1 MEELREKLINAQ
13 KQGIFLKVLQEAK
26 VSLVDDR
33 KSIGK
38 EIAAL
43 NNEGVI
49 DAIAEFRQLLR
60 GSKGA
65 DFFLTRHVFE
75 EALPDI
81 NAPVSSVMD
90 CVEHLVSEAG
100 NDMAAGWLFTPFI
113 KYCEAD
119 INRPEEVL
127 QIAESSRGKW
137 LNFIAPAIVAGSNLQ
152 LSKYVLLAIALTR
165 HDNLQVRVRA
175 VFALGRINYC
185 NDIALRTDA
194 LAALDSVIQSEDDDC
209 LLGEGL
215 KSAFSLYF
223 SDNNVENNV
232 VRLAKV
238 ALASKGD
245 FTLQAASHLLGFD
258 TDKIPAALLDVL
270 LDALKNTKPQNKVV
284 LDNIDFGLLH
294 LVKNNKE
301 EIAISFLENLLLQNN
316 SDLSIE
322 VFNSLTHELYS
333 NNGPLL
339 NKLVTRWLLSNKIL
353 LCKALMDIFGLSYGD
368 DIVLH
373 ADTLQ
378 IEERP
383 EGTCLFVARKA
394 IGWLFTSP
402 VSCTSFIV
410 ALINA
415 SSKDETDEITDLLF
429 DPLLI
434 SYPGKVKNYL
444 DSILPDQP
452 PKVQDVLNN
461 SLVRLENYHLGIKS
475 AWNIPELLPSQ
486 AQRETHLR
494 LINRQF
500 ADSFKEAQK
509 NSIIN
514 LICSKS
520 VLLYGLKS
528 INYVHYTNDQTKRME
543 IPLQSFGHSIEFPSL
558 EYMDPHG
565 LEYMLRVFR
574 IEGCEK

>member
-13 KQGIFLKVLQEAK
+13 KQGVFLKVLQEAY
-26 VSLVDDR
+26 VSLVDDI

-38 EIAAL
+38 EIAVL

-60 GSKGA
+60 NSNGT
-65 DFFLTRHVFE
+65 DFFLIRHVFE
-75 EALPDI
+75 DALPEI
-81 NAPVSSVMD
+81 NAPVPGVMD
-90 CVEHLVSEAG
+90 CVEHLFSEAE

-119 INRPEEVL
+119 INRPGEVL
-127 QIAESSRGKW
+127 KIAESSRGKW
-137 LNFIAPAIVAGSNLQ
+137 LNFIASAIVAGSNLQ
-152 LSKYVLLAIALTR
+152 LSKYVLVAIALTR
-165 HDNLQVRVRA
+165 HENLQVRIRA
-175 VFALGRINYC
+175 VLALGRINYC
-185 NDIALRTDA
+185 NEISLLTDA
-194 LAALDSVIQSEDDDC
+194 LAALESVIRSEDDDC

-215 KSAFSLYF
+215 KSAFSLYVA
-223 SDNNVENNV
+223 DNNVENNV

-245 FTLQAASHLLGFD
+245 FTLQAASQLLGFD

-270 LDALKNTKPQNKVV
+270 LDALENTKPHNKDV

-294 LVKNNKE
+294 LLKTSQE
-301 EIAISFLENLLLQNN
+301 EIAISFLEHLLVRNN
-316 SDLSIE
+316 SDLGIE
-322 VFNSLTHELYS
+322 VFNSLTHELS
-333 NNGPLL
+333 TNWALL
-339 NKLVTRWLLSNKIL
+339 NKLVTRWFLSRKTS
-353 LCKALMDIFGLSYGD
+353 LCRAIMDIVGVGFEN

-378 IEERP
+378 FKERP
-383 EGTCLFVARKA
+383 EGTCLFATRKA

-410 ALINA
+410 ALIDA
-415 SSKDETDEITDLLF
+415 SSQDETEEITDLLF

-434 SYPGKVKNYL
+434 SYPGKVKDYL
-444 DSILPDQP
+444 ESILPDQS

-461 SLVRLENYHLGIKS
+461 SLVRLENYHSGIKS

-500 ADSFKEAQK
+500 ANSFKEAQK

-520 VLLYGLKS
+520 VLLYGRKS
-528 INYVHYTNDQTKRME
+528 INYVHYPNAQTHRME
-543 IPLQSFGHSIEFPSL
+543 TPLQSFGHSIEFPSL
-558 EYMDPHG
+558 ENIDPHR

-574 IEGCEK
+574 LEECTQ